1 MKSKSLVLI
10 AVSLGFGLVA
20 AIGISQ
26 VLGRNN
32 NPPPT
37 PKQELKPILVAQ
49 DHLDAFGEL
58 VETKIA
64 VEKWPASLVP
74 PDALSSI
81 EETKDKVVNCRVA
94 KKMPILKQM
103 VVHRNEVN
111 RLAIPKNY
119 KVMGIKLPADDVLS
133 GLLSPGDVVDLIG
146 VFTNDK
152 TKVSRTFLTNIRVF
166 SVNNKTAPDQDRG
179 KSGSQGAVVG
189 VLLTKGQAEKLI
201 LAQKVAQIKLV
212 LRSQESDSN
221 AIAATEV
228 DDRDGVSTDDFSEDN
243 HVQEQPKPDNDESFL
258 GRLLQ
263 GRTES
268 QISHQMVMVT
278 PDGPV
283 SYVFHKDSPVPQR
296 IDGYLNPEP
305 ARISMDSSGE
315 ANPSDETTTTVE
327 DSVESD
333 VDSVDADETEP
344 TTESDDVDS
353 SDSVVD
359 DQEDQFNAP

>member
-1 MKSKSLVLI
+1 MKSKSLILI

-49 DHLDAFGEL
+49 DHLDAYGEL
-58 VETKIA
+58 VEPKIA

-74 PDALSSI
+74 PDAISSL

-103 VVHRNEVN
+103 VVHRNEVS
-111 RLAIPKNY
+111 RLSIPKNY

-152 TKVSRTFLTNIRVF
+152 TKVSRTFLTSIRVF
-166 SVNNKTAPDQDRG
+166 SVNNKTAPDMDRG
-179 KSGSQGAVVG
+179 KSGSQGAIVG
-189 VLLTKGQAEKLI
+189 VLLTKSQAEKLI

-212 LRSQESDSN
+212 LRSQDNDSN
-221 AIAATEV
+221 AVAATEAE
-228 DDRDGVSTDDFSEDN
+228 DRDGVSTDDFSEGN
-243 HVQEQPKPDNDESFL
+243 HVEEQPKLDSDEGFL

-263 GRTES
+263 GRSES
-268 QISHQMVMVT
+268 QITHQMVMVT
-278 PDGPV
+278 PEGPV

-296 IDGYLNPEP
+296 IDGYMTPRPTAANSNDE
-305 ARISMDSSGE
+305 ASS
-315 ANPSDETTTTVE
+315 SE
-327 DSVESD
+327 DSVTTQEGLEDSD
-333 VDSVDADETEP
+333 VDSVHADETEAA
-344 TTESDDVDS
+344 TELDDVDS
-353 SDSVVD
+353 ADSVAD